1 MASTLKTEGVL
12 ERICQYGVIPV
23 LVPEDTDHVR
33 RLGIALRT
41 GGLPVAEVTF
51 RTAAAVDA
59 LRMLT
64 LNPDMLVGA
73 GSVITPEQVDVAYH
87 AGARYIVSPG
97 FTEAVVERCRRL
109 GLPVIPGVATAT
121 DIIAAIECGIT
132 LVKFFP
138 AEESGGLN
146 MLRVLHEPFPG
157 VRFIPTG
164 GINSANA
171 GKYLSQ
177 PFVAA
182 VGGSWMIKP
191 EHIRNAAFETIT
203 SLTAEAIQVVAK
215 ART

>member
-33 RLGIALRT
+33 RLGIAMRA

-51 RTAAAVDA
+51 RTEAAVDA

-73 GSVITPEQVDVAYH
+73 GTVITPEQVDIAYH

-97 FTEAVVERCRRL
+97 FTTAVVERCRRL
-109 GLPVIPGVATAT
+109 GLPFIPGVATAT

-146 MLRVLHEPFPG
+146 MLRVLHGPFPHI
-157 VRFIPTG
+157 RFIPTG
-164 GINSANA
+164 GINPANA

-182 VGGSWMIKP
+182 VGGSWMVKP
-191 EHIRNAAFETIT
+191 EHIRNADFETIT
-203 SLTAEAIQVVAK
+203 SLAAEAIQTVAK

>member
-1 MASTLKTEGVL
+1 MASTLKIEGVL

-33 RLGIALRT
+33 RVGIALRA

-51 RTAAAVDA
+51 RTEAAVDA

-73 GSVITPEQVDVAYH
+73 GTVITPEQVDIAYE
-87 AGARYIVSPG
+87 AGARYIVTPG
-97 FTEAVVERCRRL
+97 FTAAVIERCRRL

-121 DIIAAIECGIT
+121 DIIFAVDCGIR

-138 AEESGGLN
+138 AESAGGLN
-146 MLRVLHEPFPG
+146 MLRALHGPFPR

-164 GINSANA
+164 GISAGNA
-171 GKYLSQ
+171 GKDLSQ

-182 VGGSWMIKP
+182 VGGSWMVKP
-191 EHIRNAAFETIT
+191 EHIRNADFETVT
-203 SLTAEAIQVVAK
+203 SLAAEAIQTVAK